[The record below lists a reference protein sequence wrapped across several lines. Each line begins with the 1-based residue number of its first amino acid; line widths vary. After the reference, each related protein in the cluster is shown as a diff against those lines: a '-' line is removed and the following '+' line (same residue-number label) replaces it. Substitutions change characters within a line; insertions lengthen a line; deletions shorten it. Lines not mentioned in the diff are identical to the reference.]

1 MGPRFCEGNRPTRQK
16 IFTHFCVRGTRGYSS
31 IGLNWLL
38 DLSHYNWIKV
48 SDFWDVLMGP
58 LLLVIFILNF
68 YYKQYH
74 YTRSSGPHV
83 PFIIAPAGGIGGPLV
98 PHLLIDK
105 IGPKMAKIIKRI
117 KMYFFT
123 NKKKCE
129 TKSKS
134 ICETKS
140 KNIVASYLIKC
151 LSN

>member
-1 MGPRFCEGNRPTRQK
+1 
-16 IFTHFCVRGTRGYSS
+16 
-31 IGLNWLL
+31 
-38 DLSHYNWIKV
+38 
-48 SDFWDVLMGP
+48 MGP

-83 PFIIAPAGGIGGPLV
+83 PFILAPAGGIGGPLV

-123 NKKKCE
+123 NKKNVRQNPKAFVRQNPK
-129 TKSKS
+129 T
-134 ICETKS
+134 
-140 KNIVASYLIKC
+140 L
-151 LSN
+151 